1 MAFKKKPAE
10 LILKGTEVLIDKAI
24 VEKLYDP
31 LLHLIR
37 NAYDHGVDL
46 QEARLAHNK
55 PEVGCIEIQAYNQ
68 GNRTIIEVKDDG
80 RGIDLK
86 KIARKAIESG
96 LITPNRAQE
105 AREEELLDL
114 LFEPGFSTTSEI
126 TDLSGRGVGLD
137 VVRSQLQSLNGS
149 VSVQTIEGQGTT
161 FTLEIPLSLTITEL
175 LVCQAEEVVY
185 AIPVNTVEQILIP
198 TTQQLKILGRN
209 HPRLAE
215 LTHGDRHNPT
225 LAQRLSQQPVLHWQ
239 QDNKEILVPLY
250 ELSELTEYSTIS
262 SRFLPYCSN
271 SALIATEGLLADRSP
286 VILLRTTHGLIG
298 LQVDKL
304 LGEKELVIR
313 TFGSAVNPPSY
324 VYGSCIL
331 SNSDLAL
338 VLDIEK
344 LIDRQP
350 TTAKYS
356 TQITEKNNLLPES
369 ERDLKNIVDVTP
381 VSLNEG
387 NLLLVV
393 DDSLTLRQTLTKALN
408 KFGYQV
414 IQAENGR
421 EAISQL
427 QQNTQIDLV
436 VCDIEMPHLNG
447 FEFLNIVNQDRELG
461 QKPIIMLTSRSA
473 DKYRKIAHELG
484 ASAYL
489 TKPFNERELLATINS
504 FLNTD
509 LKNNY

>member
-1 MAFKKKPAE
+1 M
-10 LILKGTEVLIDKAI
+10 
-24 VEKLYDP
+24 
-31 LLHLIR
+31 
-37 NAYDHGVDL
+37 
-46 QEARLAHNK
+46 
-55 PEVGCIEIQAYNQ
+55 
-68 GNRTIIEVKDDG
+68 
-80 RGIDLK
+80 
-86 KIARKAIESG
+86 
-96 LITPNRAQE
+96 
-105 AREEELLDL
+105 
-114 LFEPGFSTTSEI
+114 
-126 TDLSGRGVGLD
+126 
-137 VVRSQLQSLNGS
+137 VRSQLQSLNGS
-149 VSVQTIEGQGTT
+149 VNVQTTPGRGTT
-161 FTLEIPLSLTITEL
+161 FTLEIPLSLTITKL
-175 LVCQAEEVVY
+175 LVCQAKEVVY

-215 LTHGDRHNPT
+215 LAYSDRQNSI

-239 QDNKEILVPLY
+239 QNEREILVPLY
-250 ELSELTEYSTIS
+250 KLSELTEYSTIS

-271 SALIATEGLLADRSP
+271 SALIATEGLLANHAP

-298 LQVDKL
+298 LQVDQL

-324 VYGSCIL
+324 VYGTCIL

-350 TTAKYS
+350 NMAKYS
-356 TQITEKNNLLPES
+356 TQKLTGIDRLLPETI
-369 ERDLKNIVDVTP
+369 ERDTENIIDVT
-381 VSLNEG
+381 SISSHQG

-414 IQAENGR
+414 VQAENGK
-421 EAISQL
+421 EAIYQL

-436 VCDIEMPHLNG
+436 VCDVEMPHLNG
-447 FEFLNIVNQDRELG
+447 FEFLDIVNQDRNLK
-461 QKPIIMLTSRSA
+461 QKPVVMLTSRSA
-473 DKYRKIAHELG
+473 EKYRKIAHELG

-489 TKPFNERELLATINS
+489 TKPFIEQELLSTINNLLVANS
-504 FLNTD
+504 PIS
-509 LKNNY
+509 YQ